1 MSKKTNK
8 TDISTLAPLL
18 TLVVFSVCIL
28 LVLLFGAKLYK
39 NALDRDSTNFDKRT
53 AQQYITTRIR
63 QSDADGMVFV
73 GTFEDGVP
81 SSQGDTFFFVERYS
95 GITYYTR
102 IYCHDGYLYE
112 LFAAAEDVF
121 DRQDG
126 EKILP
131 LDGISYS
138 LEGETLKV
146 HILHPDGTEDTLVVA
161 LRSADGGGYEE

>member
-1 MSKKTNK
+1 MRKKTNQ
-8 TDISTLAPLL
+8 TDITTLAPLL

-53 AQQYITTRIR
+53 VDQYLTTRIR

-81 SSQGDTFFFVERYS
+81 SDRGDTFFFVERYS

-102 IYCHDGYLYE
+102 IYCHDGHLYE

-131 LDGISYS
+131 LEGISFC
-138 LEGETLKV
+138 LEGQLLKV
-146 HILHPDGTEDTLVVA
+146 SIRHTDGTEDVLQVN